1 MSTIMWDPY
10 DVWQRLLRD
19 HPVSVE
25 DPAGSAG
32 KMDAETASEF
42 WMTVCEYP
50 DPLQDALYVIAH
62 AQGFESALT
71 ALDGAIGRHLK
82 QARRVL
88 SGDDQTAASEPAP
101 RRRTLD
107 EPTERR
113 RYAVAI

>member
-42 WMTVCEYP
+42 WMTVSEYP

-62 AQGFESALT
+62 ANGFEAALA
-71 ALDGAIGRHLK
+71 ALDGAIGGHLE
-82 QARRVL
+82 ARKSH
-88 SGDDQTAASEPAP
+88 SGDDQTGAPKHPP
-101 RRRTLD
+101 RRLTLD